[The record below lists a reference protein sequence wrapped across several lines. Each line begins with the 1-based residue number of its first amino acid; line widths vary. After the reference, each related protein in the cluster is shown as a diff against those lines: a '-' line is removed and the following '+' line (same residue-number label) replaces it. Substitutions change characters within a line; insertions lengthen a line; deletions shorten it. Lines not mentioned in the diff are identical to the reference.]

1 MLFFGVCDDDI
12 RADDKQTN
20 LFKFNTTHK
29 QPFCKKILNKIQCF
43 WQFLLSSRCIP
54 KHLKHFK
61 FPKLPRVA
69 PQNRAAQQNGGK
81 MKRFFVVFSLILFSL
96 FLFAE
101 EDDDEKLK
109 LAVMEFEDSS
119 GKLQAKT
126 LSDATEYVRGKLVS
140 SNKYVVI
147 AKERQEKA
155 IIKEMKKE
163 SYKLCNDK
171 NCQIPLGQAL
181 SADTILRTTISFFGG
196 TYTITSELIDLAKE
210 ATVKGA
216 TESFNGEEKE
226 LKNALDSIV
235 SQLVSDSK
243 PQPIYTQQTPI
254 PAPEPVYT
262 PSRPAVQ
269 LTPEQK
275 SCNNARKL
283 NVIETWEEYL
293 KNFPDGKCVSE
304 AKSSIEKIKKLAGR
318 WSKPA
323 PYPMTWKEAAEYC
336 SDLNEGGFSDWRLPN
351 IDELRTLIANCS
363 RTETGGSCRIN
374 AKRGKISTKDWN
386 SYDCGK
392 CGSGGGY
399 SELSDRGVFWS
410 STTVPDA
417 KKYVWRV
424 DFDSGRIGYDINDYK
439 GNTRC
444 TR

>member
-1 MLFFGVCDDDI
+1 MRRLP
-12 RADDKQTN
+12 R
-20 LFKFNTTHK
+20 L
-29 QPFCKKILNKIQCF
+29 
-43 WQFLLSSRCIP
+43 
-54 KHLKHFK
+54 
-61 FPKLPRVA
+61 PKLPRIA
-69 PQNRAAQQNGGK
+69 PHTALPDTARNTGGK
-81 MKRFFVVFSLILFSL
+81 MNKFCLIFLLLFSTL
-96 FLFAE
+96 IVFA
-101 EDDDEKLK
+101 DDDEKLK
-109 LAVMEFEDSS
+109 LAVMEFEDLS

-126 LSDATEYVRGKLVS
+126 LSEATEYIRGKLVS

-155 IIKEMKKE
+155 MIREMRKE
-163 SYKLCNDK
+163 SNKLCNDK

-226 LKNALDSIV
+226 LKTALDSIV

-243 PQPIYTQQTPI
+243 PQPVYTQTPAPTPI
-254 PAPEPVYT
+254 V
-262 PSRPAVQ
+262 SRPAVQ
-269 LTPEQK
+269 LTPEQI
-275 SCNNARKL
+275 SCNNARKM
-283 NVIETWEEYL
+283 NEIETWEEYI

-304 AKSSIEKIKKLAGR
+304 AKSGIEKIKKLAGR

-323 PYPMTWKEAAEYC
+323 PYPMSWKEAAEYC
-336 SDLNEGGFSDWRLPN
+336 SDLNEGGFSDWRLPT
-351 IDELRTLIANCS
+351 IDELRTLITNCS

-374 AKRGKISTKDWN
+374 AKKGKISTKDWN
-386 SYDCGK
+386 SYDCGR

>member
-1 MLFFGVCDDDI
+1 MNKIYLVFLALSFAFQLLAEYD
-12 RADDKQTN
+12 DDKQ
-20 LFKFNTTHK
+20 
-29 QPFCKKILNKIQCF
+29 
-43 WQFLLSSRCIP
+43 
-54 KHLKHFK
+54 
-61 FPKLPRVA
+61 
-69 PQNRAAQQNGGK
+69 
-81 MKRFFVVFSLILFSL
+81 
-96 FLFAE
+96 
-101 EDDDEKLK
+101 K

-126 LSDATEYVRGKLVS
+126 LSDATEYIRGKLVS
-140 SNKYVVI
+140 SNKYIVI
-147 AKERQEKA
+147 AKERQEKTL
-155 IIKEMKKE
+155 IKEMKKE

-196 TYTITSELIDLAKE
+196 TFTITSELIDLAKE

-216 TESFNGEEKE
+216 TESFNGDEKE

-243 PQPIYTQQTPI
+243 NQ
-254 PAPEPVYT
+254 PVYT
-262 PSRPAVQ
+262 AQQASAPVVTHPVVQ
-269 LTPEQK
+269 LTPEQIA
-275 SCNNARKL
+275 CNNARKM
-283 NVIETWEEYL
+283 NEIKTWEAYI
-293 KNFPDGKCVSE
+293 KDFPGGRCVAE

-323 PYPMTWKEAAEYC
+323 PYPMTWKEAEEYC
-336 SDLNEGGFSDWRLPN
+336 SDLNEGGFSDWRLPT
-351 IDELRTLIANCS
+351 IDELRTLITSCS
-363 RTETGGSCRIN
+363 RTETGGACRIN
-374 AKRGKISTKDWN
+374 AKKGKISTKDWN

-399 SELSDRGVFWS
+399 SKLGDRGAFWS

>member
-1 MLFFGVCDDDI
+1 M
-12 RADDKQTN
+12 KQ
-20 LFKFNTTHK
+20 
-29 QPFCKKILNKIQCF
+29 I
-43 WQFLLSSRCIP
+43 
-54 KHLKHFK
+54 
-61 FPKLPRVA
+61 
-69 PQNRAAQQNGGK
+69 
-81 MKRFFVVFSLILFSL
+81 FVFFSLILFSL

-101 EDDDEKLK
+101 EDDDDKLK

-119 GKLQAKT
+119 GKLSPET
-126 LSDATEYVRGKLVS
+126 LAGATEYMRGAFVS
-140 SNKYVVI
+140 TNKYVVI

-155 IIKEMKKE
+155 MIKEMKKE
-163 SYKLCNDK
+163 SYKSCNDK

-235 SQLVSDSK
+235 SQLVSDSR
-243 PQPIYTQQTPI
+243 PQPVYTQQTLI
-254 PAPEPVYT
+254 PASEPVQA

-275 SCNNARKL
+275 SCNNARKM
-283 NVIETWEEYL
+283 NEIETWEEYL
-293 KNFPDGKCVSE
+293 KNFPDGKCVHE

-318 WSKPA
+318 WSKPS
-323 PYPMTWKEAAEYC
+323 PYPMTWKEAEEYC
-336 SDLNEGGFSDWRLPN
+336 SDLNEGGFSDWRLPT
-351 IDELRTLIANCS
+351 IDELRTLITNCS

-399 SELSDRGVFWS
+399 SELSDRGAFWS

-417 KKYVWRV
+417 KRYVWRV

>member
-1 MLFFGVCDDDI
+1 MNKICLVFLALSLAFQLFADD
-12 RADDKQTN
+12 DDKQ
-20 LFKFNTTHK
+20 
-29 QPFCKKILNKIQCF
+29 
-43 WQFLLSSRCIP
+43 
-54 KHLKHFK
+54 
-61 FPKLPRVA
+61 
-69 PQNRAAQQNGGK
+69 
-81 MKRFFVVFSLILFSL
+81 
-96 FLFAE
+96 
-101 EDDDEKLK
+101 K

-126 LSDATEYVRGKLVS
+126 LSDATEYIRGKLVS
-140 SNKYVVI
+140 SNKYIVI

-155 IIKEMKKE
+155 LNKEMKKE

-196 TYTITSELIDLAKE
+196 IFTITSELIDLAKE

-216 TESFNGEEKE
+216 TESFNGDEKE

-243 PQPIYTQQTPI
+243 KQ
-254 PAPEPVYT
+254 PVYT
-262 PSRPAVQ
+262 VQPAPAPVVTHPFVQ
-269 LTPEQK
+269 LTPEQI
-275 SCNNARKL
+275 SCNNARKM
-283 NVIETWEEYL
+283 NEIGTWEAYI
-293 KNFPDGKCVSE
+293 KDFPGGKCVSE

-318 WSKPA
+318 WSKTA
-323 PYPMTWKEAAEYC
+323 PYTMTWKEAEEYC
-336 SDLNEGGFSDWRLPN
+336 SELNEGGFSDWRLPT
-351 IDELRTLIANCS
+351 IDELRTLITGCP
-363 RTETGGSCRIN
+363 RTETGGSCRIS
-374 AKRGKISTKDWN
+374 AKKGKILSKDWN

-399 SELSDRGVFWS
+399 SELGDHGAFWS

-439 GNTRC
+439 GSTRC

>member
-1 MLFFGVCDDDI
+1 MNKIYLVFLALSFAFQLLAEYD
-12 RADDKQTN
+12 DDKQ
-20 LFKFNTTHK
+20 
-29 QPFCKKILNKIQCF
+29 
-43 WQFLLSSRCIP
+43 
-54 KHLKHFK
+54 
-61 FPKLPRVA
+61 
-69 PQNRAAQQNGGK
+69 
-81 MKRFFVVFSLILFSL
+81 
-96 FLFAE
+96 
-101 EDDDEKLK
+101 K

-126 LSDATEYVRGKLVS
+126 LSDATEYIRGKLVS
-140 SNKYVVI
+140 SNKYIVI

-155 IIKEMKKE
+155 LIKEMKKE

-216 TESFNGEEKE
+216 TESFNGDEKE

-243 PQPIYTQQTPI
+243 NQ
-254 PAPEPVYT
+254 PVYT
-262 PSRPAVQ
+262 AQPAPAPVISHPVVQ
-269 LTPEQK
+269 LTPEQIA
-275 SCNNARKL
+275 CNNARKT
-283 NVIETWEEYL
+283 NEIGSWEAYI
-293 KNFPDGKCVSE
+293 KDFPGGKCVPE

-318 WSKPA
+318 WSKAA
-323 PYPMTWKEAAEYC
+323 PYTMTWKEAEEYC
-336 SDLNEGGFSDWRLPN
+336 SDLNEGGFSDWRLPT
-351 IDELRTLIANCS
+351 IDELRRLITGCP
-363 RTETGGSCRIN
+363 RTETGGSCRIST
-374 AKRGKISTKDWN
+374 KRGKISSKDWN

-399 SELSDRGVFWS
+399 SDLGDRGAFWS